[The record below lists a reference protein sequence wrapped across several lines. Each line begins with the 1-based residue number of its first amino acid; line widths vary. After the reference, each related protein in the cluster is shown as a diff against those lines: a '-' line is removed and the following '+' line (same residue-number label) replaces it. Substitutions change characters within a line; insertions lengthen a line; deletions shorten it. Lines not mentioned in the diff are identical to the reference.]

1 MAIAELEGCDPEFTS
16 FITAIL
22 SVCADYALVEQQIQS
37 SMESFRQFL
46 FRRFP
51 DHKALLFVEF
61 DVKLVKDIDSAL
73 LADNRWSLGLIP
85 NTTVYVIHLHG
96 ILHTRHF
103 RGCEIAGAFQ
113 STSDGK
119 RSALYGGSRQVFV
132 RPLDRIDAG
141 EKIILD
147 VRGVSGYATKAHF
160 VPPVPTRMLEGLSEW
175 LFVQDAIVKHPRSI
189 LVSGMRALKPY
200 GGSRPTLKK
209 FRALMLKMRNRLTP
223 QERWEDELIDDT
235 DHEVIET
242 AAFTSDDGTSAIDIT
257 RTVHEGNLN
266 SDLLSAWSKRVNLV
280 RKKLGELF
288 RAVRWEVRKVAES
301 IRRRYWNALWAGI
314 PPPE

>member
-1 MAIAELEGCDPEFTS
+1 M
-16 FITAIL
+16 
-22 SVCADYALVEQQIQS
+22 
-37 SMESFRQFL
+37 
-46 FRRFP
+46 
-51 DHKALLFVEF
+51 
-61 DVKLVKDIDSAL
+61 
-73 LADNRWSLGLIP
+73 
-85 NTTVYVIHLHG
+85 
-96 ILHTRHF
+96 
-103 RGCEIAGAFQ
+103 
-113 STSDGK
+113 
-119 RSALYGGSRQVFV
+119 FV